1 VKALVA
7 RLLLEAWCCLATGLA
22 ITMAKVYLVL
32 PDLSR
37 SKIEAIVMASRE
49 LGNLGLLISYF
60 TLKLKPKTL
69 DRLRELRG
77 RADVSVMLDSGAY
90 HMARLGLNLDVR
102 EYAELASRNDNLF
115 DLIVAPDVPGDPEL
129 TVVRTIK
136 FSRLYAGDFMPVVQG
151 RSVEEY
157 VRCYRE
163 LRSLGLTRYHRLGV
177 GGLERFKREPALLGE
192 LVSRLCFKPLHL
204 FGVGSRVLRLISA
217 YDGCIRSIDSAAWLH
232 EIRFRRRALGDGDPV
247 RLNYNA
253 IKAYLRRFYGDKMVG
268 RGVSVRWDPKH
279 S

>member
-1 VKALVA
+1 
-7 RLLLEAWCCLATGLA
+7 
-22 ITMAKVYLVL
+22 MAKVYLVM

-37 SKIEAIVMASRE
+37 PKLEALVLLSRE
-49 LGNLGLLISYF
+49 VGGLGILVSYS

-77 RADVSVMLDSGAY
+77 RADVSVVLDSGAY
-90 HMARLGLNLDVR
+90 HVARLGLSLDVR

-115 DLIVAPDVPGDPEL
+115 DIVVAPDVPGDPGL

-136 FSRLYAGDFMPVVQG
+136 FSRLYAGEFMPVVQG

-163 LRSLGLTRYHRLGV
+163 LSHLGLARYHRLGV
-177 GGLERFKREPALLGE
+177 GGLERFKKEPDLLGE
-192 LVSRLCFKPLHL
+192 LVSKLCFKPLHL
-204 FGVGSRVLRLISA
+204 FGVGSRVLRLAAS
-217 YDGCIRSIDSAAWLH
+217 YDGCIRSVDSTAWLH
-232 EIRFRRRALGDGDPV
+232 EIRYRRRALGDGDPV

-253 IKAYLRRFYGDKMVG
+253 IKAYLHRFHRRMIVG
-268 RGVSVRWDPKH
+268 RGVGVRWDPKH

>member
-1 VKALVA
+1 L
-7 RLLLEAWCCLATGLA
+7 
-22 ITMAKVYLVL
+22 AKVYLVL

-37 SKIEAIVMASRE
+37 PKLEAIAMLSKE
-49 LGNLGLLISYF
+49 LSNLGLLVSFY
-60 TLKLKPKTL
+60 TLKTKPKTL

-90 HMARLGLNLDVR
+90 HMARLGLSLDVR
-102 EYAELASRNDNLF
+102 EYAGLASRRGDLF
-115 DLIVAPDVPGDPEL
+115 DIVVAPDVPGDPEL

-157 VRCYRE
+157 IGCYRE
-163 LRSLGLTRYHRLGV
+163 LRSLGLARYHRLGV

-192 LVSRLCFKPLHL
+192 LVSKLCFKPLHL
-204 FGVGSRVLRLISA
+204 FGVGSRMLRLMSA
-217 YDGCIRSIDSAAWLH
+217 YDGCIRSVDSVAWLH
-232 EIRFRRRALGDGDPV
+232 EIRYRRRILGDGDPV

-253 IKAYLRRFYGDKMVG
+253 IKTYIYRFYKSKTVG
-268 RGVSVRWDPKH
+268 
-279 S
+279 

>member
-1 VKALVA
+1 
-7 RLLLEAWCCLATGLA
+7 
-22 ITMAKVYLVL
+22 MAKVYLVM

-37 SKIEAIVMASRE
+37 PKLEALVLLSRE
-49 LGNLGLLISYF
+49 VSDLGILVSYS

-90 HMARLGLNLDVR
+90 HVARLGLSLDVR
-102 EYAELASRNDNLF
+102 GYAELASRHSNLF
-115 DLIVAPDVPGDPEL
+115 DIVVAPDVPGDPEL

-136 FSRLYAGDFMPVVQG
+136 FSRLYAGEFMPVVQG

-157 VRCYRE
+157 VWCYRE
-163 LRSLGLTRYHRLGV
+163 LRSLGLTKHHRLGV

-192 LVSRLCFKPLHL
+192 LVSRLCSKPLHL
-204 FGVGSRVLRLISA
+204 FGVGSRLLRLLSG
-217 YDGCIRSIDSAAWLH
+217 YDGCIRSVDSTAWLH
-232 EIRFRRRALGDGDPV
+232 EVRYRRRLHGDGDPV

-253 IKAYLRRFYGDKMVG
+253 IKAYLHRFHRRMIVG
-268 RGVSVRWDPKH
+268 RGVGAGWDPKH